1 MNAILQVLFHCEPFR
16 ENMIKCSGESDRE
29 EEEGDLLQQVSIL
42 FDRVIQSAKDEVFSP
57 QGVHDAVCAANGNHL
72 I

>member
-16 ENMIKCSGESDRE
+16 ENVIKCLRERE
-29 EEEGDLLQQVSIL
+29 EPGEAEDLLQQVASL
-42 FDRVIQSAKDEVFSP
+42 FNRVVESAKDEVFAP
-57 QGVHDAVCAANGNHL
+57 QGVHDAVCTANGKTM